1 MHVLTRTDDLLI
13 LNSFPLISRYLSGDA
28 SDSDSGEDCADDDN
42 NEPEEN
48 SNTKSESRLRT
59 RSLTNPTTGK
69 RLIVSKQSLR
79 SVSEF

>member
-1 MHVLTRTDDLLI
+1 MAMAVTVTQEKTVQMTTMMSQKIIQNLKV
-13 LNSFPLISRYLSGDA
+13 
-28 SDSDSGEDCADDDN
+28 E
-42 NEPEEN
+42 
-48 SNTKSESRLRT
+48 RT